1 MKYFKDSFLDVAR
14 NPCQHKPQFSYGFQ
28 VNTFFQHP
36 TENSHD
42 FLNKTYLS
50 LNALWFSICPFRDPK
65 FTPKTQCLVLVTV
78 LTYKWMKEI
87 IIPQVIANALS
98 CVPQNHY
105 SHFSWALCLFSF
117 YLFRQNVIQ
126 MALSFYFPSLTPFIR
141 FTCVKMLVFFPD
153 HWKHCATMGLWS
165 ALSHVSILCCY
176 VPWQVTPMHAGS
188 SSFSQIISLVI
199 SWNHSD
205 SATQCNTIFLKTL
218 LKHVNFP

>member
-28 VNTFFQHP
+28 VNTFFQPP

-65 FTPKTQCLVLVTV
+65 FIPKTQCLVLVTV

-117 YLFRQNVIQ
+117 YVFRQNIIQ

-141 FTCVKMLVFFPD
+141 FTCVKMLGFFFQITENTVQQWDYEVLFPTSPSSAVTF
-153 HWKHCATMGLWS
+153 HGKSLPCMLGL
-165 ALSHVSILCCY
+165 L
-176 VPWQVTPMHAGS
+176 P
-188 SSFSQIISLVI
+188 
-199 SWNHSD
+199 
-205 SATQCNTIFLKTL
+205 FLK
-218 LKHVNFP
+218 